1 MSDDLSKSMMWSLYV
16 LAVMFGLLTVAGLIV
31 LVVDFRGNVLLATIL
46 SAVGTAASAEAASR
60 ANKEPNELSR
70 YDAEQKM
77 LTKDQR
83 RRLKAARGGLLF
95 DKGMAEVEYE
105 QDQLTRRQIERAK
118 KDDPDD

>member
-1 MSDDLSKSMMWSLYV
+1 MSDDLSKSLMWSLYV

-46 SAVGTAASAEAASR
+46 SAVGTAAAAEAASKQ
-60 ANKEPNELSR
+60 NKEPSELSR

-77 LTKDQR
+77 LTKEQR
-83 RRLKAARGGLLF
+83 RRLKQARGGLLF

-118 KDDPDD
+118 KDDDDR